1 AVEELQ
7 RVARAVARFLG
18 EYDLWLTPTLGHPPH
33 RIGDLVPRLDDP
45 ATMERLNQFVAFPGV
60 LANVTGGAAMSVPLH
75 STDDNLPVG
84 SHFLGQLGDEPK
96 LLRLA
101 AQLEAAQ
108 PWAGRRP
115 PVHA

>member
-1 AVEELQ
+1 MNKRMRRGCLCAMAAMIVLAGLAVTVQ
-7 RVARAVARFLG
+7 AKTFRWANDG
-18 EYDLWLTPTLGHPPH
+18 DPT
-33 RIGDLVPRLDDP
+33 
-45 ATMERLNQFVAFPGV
+45 TMERLNQFVAFPGV

-75 STDDNLPVG
+75 SNAEGLPIG

-101 AQLEAAQ
+101 AQLEVAH
-108 PWAGRRP
+108 PWADRRP